1 MTSILHPMLLVYG
14 LILPLAIGHLSVYSY
29 LLNTES
35 ILALASCIVVKNKN
49 ARAPLFSGSEASLN
63 EFVLLKI
70 TELLNDVE
78 RLKQALNGLSQL
90 TYTSGVPAKRQNQQV
105 EVLQN
110 QVKTLQQQLAV
121 SNYARCLKCSS
132 IAYGGSV

>member
-1 MTSILHPMLLVYG
+1 MGGQGFPVLYIGILSI
-14 LILPLAIGHLSVYSY
+14 S
-29 LLNTES
+29 
-35 ILALASCIVVKNKN
+35 
-49 ARAPLFSGSEASLN
+49 
-63 EFVLLKI
+63 LLKI

-90 TYTSGVPAKRQNQQV
+90 THNIPAKRQIPQM

-121 SNYARCLKCSS
+121 SRELGYEVPLQRVRNAKFK
-132 IAYGGSV
+132 YGGKIISQSLHDLQLCTSAEET